1 MFDCT
6 YCCRSVLIVFT
17 PSRAVHACAPFEG
30 FYNNPFFLILFQI
43 LEHCCDTIL
52 IVSPQL
58 SHASTVA
65 GSTAT
70 NNSNSNK
77 MLQRYVASPSIRALQ
92 GDLLGHACLCL
103 ATAHRLLLAAA
114 PSSANTAA
122 DSGSSGVDDRDT
134 NDDELSRVGGCVSS
148 LVATARG
155 QDPSVALS
163 RVRSNRQGGGGEEDD
178 EGDSGNTRSQTRT
191 HPTSM
196 AAQQVLPGDAP
207 PQWVSERALKH
218 VTAFARQQ
226 LLLYLATANL
236 FTNAN
241 GHGSAG
247 ASKDVSGSVGGGGAR
262 EGAKAETSESNLPLR
277 GRSCEAA
284 EALAMVAL
292 NALSQLL
299 SPSPSGEVAGAI
311 STELSL
317 AARVAVTTLLPLLT
331 ACAAGDLPTA
341 DGKEGEQPSAP
352 HNSSSDGRL
361 RRTVASIV
369 RACESAATIT
379 ELQQR
384 ANDAE
389 ERAAAAEAA
398 LAASK
403 GLSHAAAYQE
413 GYATGF
419 AF

>member
-1 MFDCT
+1 
-6 YCCRSVLIVFT
+6 
-17 PSRAVHACAPFEG
+17 
-30 FYNNPFFLILFQI
+30 
-43 LEHCCDTIL
+43 
-52 IVSPQL
+52 
-58 SHASTVA
+58 
-65 GSTAT
+65 
-70 NNSNSNK
+70 
-77 MLQRYVASPSIRALQ
+77 
-92 GDLLGHACLCL
+92 
-103 ATAHRLLLAAA
+103 
-114 PSSANTAA
+114 
-122 DSGSSGVDDRDT
+122 
-134 NDDELSRVGGCVSS
+134 
-148 LVATARG
+148 
-155 QDPSVALS
+155 
-163 RVRSNRQGGGGEEDD
+163 
-178 EGDSGNTRSQTRT
+178 
-191 HPTSM
+191 
-196 AAQQVLPGDAP
+196 
-207 PQWVSERALKH
+207 VSERALKH